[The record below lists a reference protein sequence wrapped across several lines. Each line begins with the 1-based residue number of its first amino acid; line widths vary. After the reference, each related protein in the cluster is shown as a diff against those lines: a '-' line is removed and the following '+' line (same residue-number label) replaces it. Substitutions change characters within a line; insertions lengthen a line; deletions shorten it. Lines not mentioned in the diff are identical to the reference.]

1 MPFGLTLLT
10 AASIL
15 LLFGIG
21 HRVLDRLRLND
32 KTALF
37 FMLAILIGTLLPD
50 IPLGRSFSIN
60 IGGAIV
66 PVVLVVYLY
75 VKAGTAKEK
84 NRALL
89 ASLISGVAVFIASKL
104 MPEEPEAMLFDP
116 NYAYGIIAGIIA
128 YLFGRSRRAS
138 FIAGVAG
145 ILLADITQG
154 IINIVQNIPSPIR
167 LGAAGIVDAVII
179 SGFLA
184 VILAEF
190 VGEFREKLQGGTA
203 KKNMRFDHAEFTSAM
218 GMDDE
223 DKREDKLNEKKD
235 K

>member
-145 ILLADITQG
+145 ILLADIAQG